1 MDVSDCEHGINA
13 GAWVLGA
20 LDEREAVSY
29 AEHLQTCA
37 RCRAEVER
45 LQVPADALALAT
57 EQVAPPPDLK
67 NRIMGAI
74 EVDQPARR
82 REPAKRRWWL
92 RPLPVAGLAA
102 AALAVGVGTGVLLSG
117 GDSTRTVDAQVAM
130 TGARATVSITGD
142 HAKLTVSGMPNP
154 PAGHVYQ
161 VWLQRDGGRPRPTDA
176 LFMVNRSGSG
186 HVEVPGSVAGIDTI
200 MVTSEPSGGSLQPTS
215 KPVITAAV

>member
-1 MDVSDCEHGINA
+1 MSDCEHGINA

-20 LDEREAVSY
+20 LDEREAADY
-29 AEHLQTCA
+29 AAHLRTCG

-57 EQVAPPPDLK
+57 EQVAPPPELK
-67 NRIMGAI
+67 NRILGAI

-82 REPAKRRWWL
+82 REPQKRRWFL

-102 AALAVGVGTGVLLSG
+102 AALAVGIGAGVLVS
-117 GDSTRTVDAQVAM
+117 GDSTRTVQAQVAM
-130 TGARATVSITGD
+130 TGAHATVSITGD
-142 HAKLTVSGMPNP
+142 HAKLSVSGMRNP

-161 VWLQRDGGRPRPTDA
+161 VWLQRDGGRPQPTDA
-176 LFMVNRSGSG
+176 LFMVNRSGNG